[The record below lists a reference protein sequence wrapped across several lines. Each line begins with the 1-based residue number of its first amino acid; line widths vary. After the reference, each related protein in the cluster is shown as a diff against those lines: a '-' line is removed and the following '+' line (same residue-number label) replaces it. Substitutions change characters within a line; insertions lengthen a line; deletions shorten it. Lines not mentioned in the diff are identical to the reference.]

1 MTGPSKSAEYLMRR
15 GHAYRSPTNLAETL
29 AYDKGIQTVSTRS
42 RFAAMAN
49 GTNAVIFLY

>member
-1 MTGPSKSAEYLMRR
+1 MRR